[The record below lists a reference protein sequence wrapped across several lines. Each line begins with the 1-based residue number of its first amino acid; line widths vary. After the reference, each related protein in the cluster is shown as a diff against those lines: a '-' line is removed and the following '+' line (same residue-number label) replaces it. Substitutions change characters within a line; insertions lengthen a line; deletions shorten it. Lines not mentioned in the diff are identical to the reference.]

1 MRDHN
6 TELSNFLGRAKE
18 LRRRPTFQPALRRYA
33 MSMLRMYRGTP
44 VLNKVVNE
52 HGRFLISSLALQLH
66 LHRDPTQPG
75 AGLTLSRLRELCTQ
89 HGIASTGRV
98 TAFLALMRLAGFLVP
113 ASDARDRRA
122 KVLVPTERMM
132 AHVRLFTAVQFKA
145 IDTLYPA
152 SDHSQRL
159 EREPGFLED
168 FHRAAGGYFLRGCRL
183 PDAFPEMDLF
193 IAADAGYMV
202 LMALFL
208 QLPTVEGRA
217 VPGTVDMPH
226 GASARRFG
234 VSRSHMANL
243 MRGAEQGG
251 FLVADGSGGRGLR
264 VNDTLVDL
272 VERWFAAQM
281 ALMAQS
287 AADAIAGTARMTI
300 PVRGSLGAGRSE
312 RILGPNLPNT
322 GRAARPEPERD
333 ATV

>member
-1 MRDHN
+1 MRDHD
-6 TELSNFLGRAKE
+6 TDLTTFVQRAE
-18 LRRRPTFQPALRRYA
+18 DLRRRTTFQPALRRYA
-33 MSMLRMYRGTP
+33 VSMLRMYRGTP

-52 HGRFLISSLALQLH
+52 QGRFLISSLALQLH
-66 LHRDPTQPG
+66 LHRDPTIPG
-75 AGLTLSRLRELCTQ
+75 GGLTLTRLRDLCTA

-98 TAFLALMRLAGFLVP
+98 NAFLALMRLAGFLAAAP
-113 ASDARDRRA
+113 DAGDRRA

-145 IDTLYPA
+145 IETLYPGVDY
-152 SDHSQRL
+152 SRRL

-193 IAADAGYMV
+193 ISADAGYMV

-208 QLPTVEGRA
+208 QLPTLDERA
-217 VPGTVDMPH
+217 VPATVDMPH

-243 MRGAEQGG
+243 MRGAEDSG
-251 FLVADGSGGRGLR
+251 FLKVDGSGGRGLR
-264 VNDTLVDL
+264 VNETLITL

-287 AADAIAGTARMTI
+287 AEDAIAGTAPMTI
-300 PVRGSLGAGRSE
+300 PVFAGVAPRA
-312 RILGPNLPNT
+312 LPKQAAPET
-322 GRAARPEPERD
+322 VRAARP
-333 ATV
+333 